1 MNWRLGSQQKS
12 EQYNKG
18 LESITLPNCLCGD
31 IQRDKLEE
39 KLSISFEYFSFNRL
53 FCYKDSLPRSSNVL
67 HRNNID
73 LNAVLRI
80 RNVTL

>member
-39 KLSISFEYFSFNRL
+39 KLEVYHSNISVSIVCSVIKIVYP
-53 FCYKDSLPRSSNVL
+53 DLPMFFTE
-67 HRNNID
+67 I
-73 LNAVLRI
+73 I
-80 RNVTL
+80 